1 MRKFSRQLLVMAL
14 LATAAPLSAQAG
26 VAIGVSINIAP
37 PVLPVYEQPP
47 MPGVG
52 YIWTP
57 GYWAWGDDGYY
68 WVPGTWVLA
77 PAPGLLWTPGYWG
90 WAGGVYL
97 WHVGYWGPHVG
108 FYGGVNYGFGYG
120 GVGFEG
126 GYWRGGAFYYNHA
139 VTNFGAVHVTNVYNR
154 TVINN
159 VTVNRVSFN
168 GGTGGLQARPNPGEL
183 RAERDHHVPGTLLQT
198 QHQREAMSRPELR
211 AAVNHGRPAIA
222 ATARPGAFSGR
233 SVVAAREAGGPM
245 RPEPRNDRPPGAHQ
259 GGAGPEHTFE
269 SRGLPNDR
277 PNEMRNDRPPQS
289 GGYPQGHNDQRGQSN
304 GYPQGHNNLQ
314 GQNNGNPQ
322 AHNNL
327 QGQNNDR
334 RMPMP
339 IQGGGRP
346 APQAQHGGPEHGGG
360 GEHGGRGARPPE
372 ERGGEHNR

>member
-1 MRKFSRQLLVMAL
+1 MRKLSQNLLVMAL
-14 LATAAPLSAQAG
+14 LATAAPLSAQAA

-47 MPGVG
+47 MPGLG

-90 WAGGVYL
+90 WGGGVYA
-97 WHVGYWGPHVG
+97 WHAGYWGPHVG

-139 VTNFGAVHVTNVYNR
+139 VTNFGSVHVTNVYNR

-159 VTVNRVSFN
+159 VTINRVSYN
-168 GGTGGLQARPNPGEL
+168 GGTGGLQARPTSGEL
-183 RAERDHHVPGTLLQT
+183 RAERDHHVPGTVLQT
-198 QHQREAMSRPELR
+198 QHEHEAMNRPELR

-245 RPEPRNDRPPGAHQ
+245 HPERADRPPGAHV
-259 GGAGPEHTFE
+259 PV
-269 SRGLPNDR
+269 RNDRPNDQPMHSGR

-289 GGYPQGHNDQRGQSN
+289 AGYPQGHN
-304 GYPQGHNNLQ
+304 YPQA
-314 GQNNGNPQ
+314 QNS
-322 AHNNL
+322 
-327 QGQNNDR
+327 DR

-339 IQGGGRP
+339 IQGGGGRP
-346 APQAQHGGPEHGGG
+346 APQPQQHGGPEHGGG
-360 GEHGGRGARPPE
+360 GGRGPRPPE